1 MNKKT
6 SIQSGALAVLV
17 LLAGTLWYRTENS
30 AGASS
35 REAKPGAA
43 YKSMSVD
50 NPRIHWDRLTDPQET
65 EYKSAGRDIF
75 NWQLPAPP
83 PPPPPIHVPQPGDT
97 DFVAPVAPPP
107 PPPRLPL
114 KFFGIGTDSKG
125 ASRRAFL
132 TDGDEVF
139 IVAEGDTVLG
149 HFRVL
154 KIATASLEFEEIGS
168 GRRASK
174 SLEEQG
180 PGV

>member
-1 MNKKT
+1 MNKKS

-17 LLAGTLWYRTENS
+17 LIAGTLWYRTANS
-30 AGASS
+30 DGASS
-35 REAKPGAA
+35 RDAKPSAA
-43 YKSMSVD
+43 YKSMSVE

-65 EYKSAGRDIF
+65 EYKSTGRDIF

-83 PPPPPIHVPQPGDT
+83 PLTPIHFPQPGDA
-97 DFVAPVAPPP
+97 DFVTPVVPPP

-139 IVAEGDTVLG
+139 IIAEGDTVLG

-168 GRRASK
+168 GRRAYK
-174 SLEEQG
+174 SLDESG